1 MQGRPHGQTGLPETD
16 GRKDCAPTPA
26 LMAPGPRAG
35 HTASPPAGQP
45 SRCSP
50 QLPGLSW
57 QALGTRGAQEVQLQP
72 QAPGPGMSL
81 RGTQSHRK
89 RVTERCS
96 SRSTRKRGRWAL
108 KMVRKIKSGQKVERG
123 CSALCAVAGLAPR
136 SARATFPGA
145 EVAIRS
151 CPGWPWGQGRG
162 TRNSTA
168 QSRQEPE
175 TAQHSPCRPD

>member
-72 QAPGPGMSL
+72 RAPGPGMSL
-81 RGTQSHRK
+81 RGTQSHGK

-96 SRSTRKRGRWAL
+96 SRSTRKQGRWAL
-108 KMVRKIKSGQKVERG
+108 KTVRKIKSGQKVERG
-123 CSALCAVAGLAPR
+123 CSALCAV
-136 SARATFPGA
+136 
-145 EVAIRS
+145 
-151 CPGWPWGQGRG
+151 PGWPRARRGRRFLGRRWPSAHVQAGPGGRG
-162 TRNSTA
+162 EN
-168 QSRQEPE
+168 PE
-175 TAQHSPCRPD
+175 QHSTVKAGT